1 MNHFVWIG
9 IIVWGLVMSVAGLA
23 AVGPAAQMGGPD
35 LPPQD
40 IALLVAGGLLS
51 CLIGIL
57 GLLGLMGWIP
67 AFREDKQTVA

>member
-23 AVGPAAQMGGPD
+23 AVGPAAQLAGSD

-51 CLIGIL
+51 CLIGII